1 MVSAKL
7 KDVMRLIYKAVVGF
21 RVYFVDGT
29 NSNTKRALLQLL
41 KALVSLSGGPTHGI
55 SPSHRKQVEMIERD
69 KETENIGDQYYCG
82 PSGCE
87 GIEWTCSG
95 SGFPF
100 CL

>member
-29 NSNTKRALLQLL
+29 NSNTQHALLQLL
-41 KALVSLSGGPTHGI
+41 KALVSLSGDATHGI
-55 SPSHRKQVEMIERD
+55 SCSHRKQVEGIKSD
-69 KETENIGDQYYCG
+69 KEIENIRDQYYCG

-100 CL
+100 WL